1 MEIILNN
8 TAEKIETEKSSLTI
22 KELLAIKNFTFELL
36 IVRINGE
43 LVKQESYPTRTF
55 TNGDKV
61 DVIHVFGGG

>member
-8 TAEKIETEKSSLTI
+8 AAEKIETEKSLLTVS
-22 KELLAIKNFTFELL
+22 ELLDIKNFTFELL

-43 LVKQESYPTRTF
+43 LVKQANYSTSTF